1 MRKIPFHVPHP
12 FGTPIWCSRCQRSNI
27 YKIAKEHLNEP
38 KPHSPALGTLMAAV
52 SLAAI
57 PDPVKT
63 DSGSVAGTS
72 NTDASVRM
80 FKGIPF
86 AAPPVG
92 DLRWKVAQPPAK
104 WDGVK
109 MATEFSPTCA
119 NGAGGGRGG
128 RGRGGAPGGAARGG
142 APAGP
147 GAQRGLPV
155 PQRMDAREIGR
166 RQAAGD
172 DLDLWRRVHRR
183 FRFGYL
189 V

>member
-1 MRKIPFHVPHP
+1 MN
-12 FGTPIWCSRCQRSNI
+12 RS
-27 YKIAKEHLNEP
+27 LTLL
-38 KPHSPALGTLMAAV
+38 ALGTLMAAV

-119 NGAGGGRGG
+119 NGAGGGRGRGAEAQPRAEVHPRVEAYPRVELRQVLRPARIACTSTYG
-128 RGRGGAPGGAARGG
+128 RPRNRPETSCR
-142 APAGP
+142 
-147 GAQRGLPV
+147 
-155 PQRMDAREIGR
+155 
-166 RQAAGD
+166 
-172 DLDLWRRVHRR
+172 
-183 FRFGYL
+183 
-189 V
+189 

>member
-1 MRKIPFHVPHP
+1 MN
-12 FGTPIWCSRCQRSNI
+12 RSLTL
-27 YKIAKEHLNEP
+27 H
-38 KPHSPALGTLMAAV
+38 ALGTLMAVV
-52 SLAAI
+52 SLAAL

-63 DSGSVAGTS
+63 DSGSVAGAS

-109 MATEFSPTCA
+109 TATEFSSTCS

-128 RGRGGAPGGAARGG
+128 RGGAAKGGGAPKGAPKAA
-142 APAGP
+142 APAGLAP
-147 GAQRGLPV
+147 SE
-155 PQRMDAREIGR
+155 D
-166 RQAAGD
+166 
-172 DLDLWRRVHRR
+172 
-183 FRFGYL
+183 
-189 V
+189 

>member
-1 MRKIPFHVPHP
+1 M
-12 FGTPIWCSRCQRSNI
+12 NI
-27 YKIAKEHLNEP
+27 SANIAVNRLLILL
-38 KPHSPALGTLMAAV
+38 ALGSLMAAV

-92 DLRWKVAQPPAK
+92 DLRWKVAQPLVK
-104 WDGVK
+104 WEGVK

-119 NGAGGGRGG
+119 NGAGGGRG
-128 RGRGGAPGGAARGG
+128 RGGGGSSAHPRVAAQPKVELRQVLD
-142 APAGP
+142 PARI
-147 GAQRGLPV
+147 ACTSTY
-155 PQRMDAREIGR
+155 GR
-166 RQAAGD
+166 PRN
-172 DLDLWRRVHRR
+172 RPETSCP
-183 FRFGYL
+183 
-189 V
+189 